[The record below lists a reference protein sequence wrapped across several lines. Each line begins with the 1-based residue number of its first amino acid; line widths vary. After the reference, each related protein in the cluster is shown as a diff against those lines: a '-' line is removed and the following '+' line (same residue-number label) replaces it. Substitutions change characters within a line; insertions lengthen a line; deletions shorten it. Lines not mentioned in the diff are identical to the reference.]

1 MTAKVIKEEAV
12 FDPLCGF
19 LADEEGVRSG
29 GERSEPERRAPSR
42 GLWDLTVAHIVVT

>member
-19 LADEEGVRSG
+19 LADEEGGRSG
-29 GERSEPERRAPSR
+29 GERSEPERRAP
-42 GLWDLTVAHIVVT
+42 